1 MQHWDPLFKDQ
12 NFPLFLLHFFF
23 FLIFVKVDLQISIII
38 SYSFVLIVPW
48 RFLVVFFEVFLTLW
62 EVQILWNNLL
72 VEEISC
78 HGMNSSETQKLILVY
93 ITSTITT
100 RTCHFTFSM
109 IFSSTF
115 FHKNFYGALLE
126 IILSLSKLQTTY
138 FRDAFSI
145 T

>member
-12 NFPLFLLHFFF
+12 NLPLFLLHFFF

-100 RTCHFTFSM
+100 KTCHFTFSM
-109 IFSSTF
+109 LFSSTF
-115 FHKNFYGALLE
+115 FQKNFYGALLE
-126 IILSLSKLQTTY
+126 INLSLSKLQTTY